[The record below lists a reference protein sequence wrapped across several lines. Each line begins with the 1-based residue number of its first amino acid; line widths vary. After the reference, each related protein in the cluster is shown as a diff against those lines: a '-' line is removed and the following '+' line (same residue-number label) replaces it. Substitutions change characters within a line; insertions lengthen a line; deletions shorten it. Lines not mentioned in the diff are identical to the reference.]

1 MSTTNRCD
9 NIFVKNGVECNTIG
23 CKQLYMYKL
32 KNEVREKQEQPQN
45 ATLIQIDPNA
55 PPYVQE
61 QQRIQLQRQIKT
73 YQHIVSTP
81 NSNKVQYK
89 GKPEDYEKVDI
100 YKELTEKYDSLQN
113 SIEELRSME
122 SSSTNESSVVPQEV
136 TDEIEKLKLEN
147 ETLKRTIEGFETRLT
162 ALSNAQAKVPKVGP
176 KGPKGDSI
184 KKMSQL
190 TDVDFD
196 PSKIEHDC
204 FLVYNK
210 KLKKF
215 IAQSLVGED

>member
-1 MSTTNRCD
+1 MSTTQRCD
-9 NIFVKNGVECNTIG
+9 NMFVKNSVDCDTIG
-23 CKQLYMYKL
+23 CKHIYVYKL
-32 KNEVREKQEQPQN
+32 KDELNPKQEEMQN
-45 ATLIQIDPNA
+45 TNQLIQIDPNA

-61 QQRIQLQRQIKT
+61 QQRIHLQRQINHMT
-73 YQHIVSTP
+73 GATV
-81 NSNKVQYK
+81 NSNNNNNK
-89 GKPEDYEKVDI
+89 GKGFRRPEDYEKIDI
-100 YKELTEKYDSLQN
+100 YKYLNDKLEAFKKSIDEIKNTNAPDS
-113 SIEELRSME
+113 E
-122 SSSTNESSVVPQEV
+122 STTIPQEV
-136 TDEIEKLKLEN
+136 TDEIEALKSEN

-184 KKMSQL
+184 KKMGQL

-210 KLKKF
+210 KRNKF
-215 IAQSLVGED
+215 IAQPLVD